1 MEEYPHCPICLDIFG
16 SNKAHIKAPK
26 ILKCGDSVCRECL
39 QKMIKETLE
48 EYFLC
53 PTCKEKI
60 KKEQSVDDYTTVQ
73 TIINI
78 VNTYF
83 NIPEKEIENLED
95 KNIINYNIVLLGNC
109 SVGKTCIFQRLLKD
123 IFSESLL
130 STTGLELNVYYIKY
144 KNKKYKLIMNDTAGQ
159 ERYKAITKSLLRG
172 KDGVLFI
179 YDISDEKS
187 FNDLKSWYDLYK
199 EENDNV
205 VGLLIGNK
213 CDCERKVNEEDA
225 KKFADE
231 HGLKYIETSAKLD
244 INIKKAIATILEEII
259 KSKNINREFIK
270 IDNISLMTK
279 GQKKKGCGC

>member
-1 MEEYPHCPICLDIFG
+1 M
-16 SNKAHIKAPK
+16 
-26 ILKCGDSVCRECL
+26 
-39 QKMIKETLE
+39 
-48 EYFLC
+48 
-53 PTCKEKI
+53 
-60 KKEQSVDDYTTVQ
+60 
-73 TIINI
+73 
-78 VNTYF
+78 
-83 NIPEKEIENLED
+83 
-95 KNIINYNIVLLGNC
+95 GNC

-179 YDISDEKS
+179 YDISNEKT

-213 CDCERKVNEEDA
+213 CDCERKVNQEDA
-225 KKFADE
+225 KKFANE

-279 GQKKKGCGC
+279 GQKKKGCGCK